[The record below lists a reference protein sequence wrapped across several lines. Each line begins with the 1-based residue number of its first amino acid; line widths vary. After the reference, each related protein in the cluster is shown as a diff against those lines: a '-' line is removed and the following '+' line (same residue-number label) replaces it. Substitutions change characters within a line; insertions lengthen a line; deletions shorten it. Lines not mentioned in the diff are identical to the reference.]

1 MSTPPD
7 NTIPTAPQV
16 ELLARPPLVMRRPL
30 CLLGGRAYAAAWL
43 DVRVTHPPQQDAQGK
58 PRPNAASRVVE
69 EKRVFIM
76 RDDGMLFGEPAS
88 APLSDL
94 PFRVDLPEAPPPERC
109 WSAEAVEAFRQGRR
123 PQPLVLFGQMVE
135 VLDTFMDFRR
145 SLADQ
150 RTMTELLAAYA
161 LATWLLDAFQVIGYL
176 WPNGDRGSDKTQ
188 CLLLMAELC
197 HLGLVVQGGA
207 SFATLRDMA
216 DYGATLAFDDAEAFA
231 SPGRTDPD
239 KRTLL
244 LAGNRRGSV
253 VSLKEPVGKGRWQTR
268 HVNTF
273 CPRLFSAIRLPDP
286 VLASRTIIL
295 PMARTPDRRRANAEP
310 FDFALWPHDRRRLV
324 DHLWALAV
332 TSLPG
337 FAAGGYETRAAQQA
351 RLSGRELEPWR
362 ALLAVA
368 LWLDEQDKEGSLRR
382 PLSPEGALAA
392 PKSGWTTPVET
403 RLGLFDRLEHLSWR
417 YQEERRQLESDDLTR
432 LVVRGLCRCAIRAG
446 SVGWKGEPIPPAAEK
461 TLRLTVNQVVTDALA
476 VAMEE
481 GWNVRESL
489 VSPRRVARVLARL
502 RLRQAPRAGGQGS
515 RQWEVVVRDIA
526 GMAQAYAVPCPE
538 LSREPP
544 QPDASPA
551 SNGGGVSLPPG
562 WYRG

>member
-30 CLLGGRAYAAAWL
+30 CLLEGRAYAAAWL

-58 PRPNAASRVVE
+58 PRSNALPRVVE

-94 PFRVDLPEAPPPERC
+94 PFRVHLSEAPPPERC

-123 PQPLVLFGQMVE
+123 PEPLVLFGQMVE

-150 RTMTELLAAYA
+150 PTMTELLATYV
-161 LATWLLDAFQVIGYL
+161 LATWFLDAFQVIGYL
-176 WPNGDRGSDKTQ
+176 WPNGDRGSGKTQ

-253 VSLKEPVGKGRWQTR
+253 VSLKEPVGKGRWQTPATSTPSVPACSR
-268 HVNTF
+268 PSA
-273 CPRLFSAIRLPDP
+273 CPTRC
-286 VLASRTIIL
+286 
-295 PMARTPDRRRANAEP
+295 
-310 FDFALWPHDRRRLV
+310 WP
-324 DHLWALAV
+324 
-332 TSLPG
+332 
-337 FAAGGYETRAAQQA
+337 AAP
-351 RLSGRELEPWR
+351 SSCPWR
-362 ALLAVA
+362 APPTAAWRTPSRSTSPSGRTTVA
-368 LWLDEQDKEGSLRR
+368 
-382 PLSPEGALAA
+382 
-392 PKSGWTTPVET
+392 GWWMTC
-403 RLGLFDRLEHLSWR
+403 GHWR
-417 YQEERRQLESDDLTR
+417 S
-432 LVVRGLCRCAIRAG
+432 C
-446 SVGWKGEPIPPAAEK
+446 
-461 TLRLTVNQVVTDALA
+461 
-476 VAMEE
+476 
-481 GWNVRESL
+481 
-489 VSPRRVARVLARL
+489 
-502 RLRQAPRAGGQGS
+502 
-515 RQWEVVVRDIA
+515 
-526 GMAQAYAVPCPE
+526 PC
-538 LSREPP
+538 
-544 QPDASPA
+544 QASPPVA
-551 SNGGGVSLPPG
+551 TKPAPPSKPV
-562 WYRG
+562 